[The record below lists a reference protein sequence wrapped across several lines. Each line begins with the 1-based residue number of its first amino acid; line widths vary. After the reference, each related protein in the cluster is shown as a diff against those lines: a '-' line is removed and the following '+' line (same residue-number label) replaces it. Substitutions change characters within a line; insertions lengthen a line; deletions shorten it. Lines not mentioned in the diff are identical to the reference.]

1 MKITLLIVNILLALT
16 AIAYPIIW
24 LFFQVEQ
31 LLHTLPYVMSLLWLI
46 KSLIHPNKGQRIFA
60 LSMAALLFLVGWQRS
75 LDMMYWYPI
84 LMNGI
89 MLVLFGGSL
98 FQSQSLVERLARLQ
112 TPNLNAQAIQYT
124 RRVTQVWCGV
134 FCLNILL
141 STLFI
146 TFNLLEY
153 WAIYTGVISYII
165 MGLVMSIEWL
175 IRQRVKRNHY
185 E

>member
-1 MKITLLIVNILLALT
+1 MKIILLIVNILLALT

-24 LFFQVEQ
+24 LFFQADQ

-46 KSLIHPNKGQRIFA
+46 KSLIHPHKGQRIFA
-60 LSMAALLFLVGWQRS
+60 LSMAILLFLVGWQRS

-112 TPNLNAQAIQYT
+112 SQYSSYSIYSPSNPSLVRCILFKYFAFNALYCI
-124 RRVTQVWCGV
+124 
-134 FCLNILL
+134 
-141 STLFI
+141 
-146 TFNLLEY
+146 
-153 WAIYTGVISYII
+153 
-165 MGLVMSIEWL
+165 
-175 IRQRVKRNHY
+175 
-185 E
+185 

>member
-1 MKITLLIVNILLALT
+1 MKIILLIVNILLALT

-24 LFFQVEQ
+24 LFFQADQ

-60 LSMAALLFLVGWQRS
+60 LCMAGLLFLVGWQRS
-75 LDMMYWYPI
+75 LDMMYWY
-84 LMNGI
+84 
-89 MLVLFGGSL
+89 
-98 FQSQSLVERLARLQ
+98 
-112 TPNLNAQAIQYT
+112 
-124 RRVTQVWCGV
+124 GV

-146 TFNLLEY
+146 AFNLLEY

>member
-1 MKITLLIVNILLALT
+1 MKIILLIVNILLALT

-24 LFFQVEQ
+24 LFFQADQ
-31 LLHTLPYVMSLLWLI
+31 LLH
-46 KSLIHPNKGQRIFA
+46 KGQRIFA
-60 LSMAALLFLVGWQRS
+60 LSMAILLFLVGWQRS

-112 TPNLNAQAIQYT
+112 TPNLNTQAIQYT

-146 TFNLLEY
+146 AFNLLEY

>member
-1 MKITLLIVNILLALT
+1 
-16 AIAYPIIW
+16 
-24 LFFQVEQ
+24 
-31 LLHTLPYVMSLLWLI
+31 
-46 KSLIHPNKGQRIFA
+46 
-60 LSMAALLFLVGWQRS
+60 
-75 LDMMYWYPI
+75 
-84 LMNGI
+84 

-112 TPNLNAQAIQYT
+112 TPNLNTQAIQYT
-124 RRVTQVWCGV
+124 RRVTQVWCSV

-146 TFNLLEY
+146 AFNLLEY

>member
-1 MKITLLIVNILLALT
+1 MKIILLIVNILLALT

-24 LFFQVEQ
+24 LFFQADQ
-31 LLHTLPYVMSLLWLI
+31 LLHTLPYVMSFLWLI

-60 LSMAALLFLVGWQRS
+60 LSMAGLLFLVGWQRS

-112 TPNLNAQAIQYT
+112 APNLTSQAIQYT
-124 RRVTQVWCGV
+124 RRVTQVWCGA

-146 TFNLLEY
+146 AFNLLEY